1 MRVLAAMTTLV
12 VTLLAIP
19 AWAQDQN
26 ALPGDERTTLQ
37 QQLDEHERQDQV
49 HKDNAAAVEK
59 AYQSQIKSSGSGP
72 IPKTDPWGNVR
83 DTTSTKNSQSK
94 NSK

>member
-12 VTLLAIP
+12 VALLPIP
-19 AWAQDQN
+19 AWPQG
-26 ALPGDERTTLQ
+26 LPGDERTTLQ
-37 QQLDEHERQDQV
+37 QQVDERERQDQDRR
-49 HKDNAAAVEK
+49 DNAAEVEK
-59 AYQSQIKSSGSGP
+59 AYQRQIKGSGSGP

-83 DTTSTKNSQSK
+83 DSTSAKNSQSK